1 MSISTQPTPH
11 GGTLVVLKPTN
22 KTVSRNSVRYKLTPR
37 QYADLEMI
45 SIGAYSPLQTF
56 MGKEDY
62 FSVIESTTLSNGTLW
77 SIPIVFQL
85 QNGEVPN
92 NATSLELFDSFDNHI
107 ATLAIGERFKLDLEL
122 EAHKVYGTDSLE
134 HPGVKAL
141 YAGGNEAVT
150 GPLEIHEILRGYD
163 GKEYITPSQT
173 RTLFAQKGWRT
184 VAAFQTRNPV
194 HRAHEYLHKV
204 ALELVDG
211 LFLNPLVG
219 QTKSDDVPVNARM
232 AAYKVLLE
240 KYYPEDRVVLG
251 VYPAAMRYAGP
262 KEAILHALSRKNYGC
277 SHFIVGR
284 DHAGVGNYY
293 GTYASQEIFETIPG
307 DHLGIEI
314 LKFEHSFYCSR
325 CEQVASKRTCPHP
338 TDAHIALSGTKVREL
353 LSAGAN
359 LPSQFS
365 RPEVAEILRGA
376 YAGQS
381 N

>member
-1 MSISTQPTPH
+1 MSTLNQPTPH
-11 GGTLVVLKPTN
+11 GGALVLLNPAQ
-22 KTVSRNSVRYKLTPR
+22 KTSSPHSIRYRLTPR

-56 MGKEDY
+56 MGKDDY
-62 FSVIESTTLSNGTLW
+62 FSVIESTALANGILW

-85 QNGEVPN
+85 QSGEVPIN
-92 NATSLELFDSFDNHI
+92 TTSLELVDLSDNHI
-107 ATLAIGERFKLDLEL
+107 ATLEIGERFKLDLEL
-122 EAHKVYGTDSLE
+122 EALKVYGTDSLD
-134 HPGVKAL
+134 HPGIKAL
-141 YAGGNEAVT
+141 YAGGTEAVT
-150 GPLEIHEILRGYD
+150 GSLKIHETLRGYD
-163 GKEYITPSQT
+163 GKEYITPSET
-173 RTLFAQKGWRT
+173 RALFAQREWHT

-219 QTKSDDVPVNARM
+219 QTKSDDVPVDARM

-240 KYYPEDRVVLG
+240 KYYPNDRVLLG

-262 KEAILHALSRKNYGC
+262 REAILHALSRKNYGC
-277 SHFIVGR
+277 THFIVGR

-293 GTYASQEIFETIPG
+293 GTYASQEIFETIPR
-307 DHLGIEI
+307 DQLGIEI
-314 LKFEHSFYCSR
+314 LKFEHSFYCSS

-353 LSAGAN
+353 LSSGAN

-365 RPEVAEILRGA
+365 RPEVAEILRSA
-376 YAGQS
+376 YAGLPA
-381 N
+381 